1 MKNKLIILFVSL
13 FLLQPLFSQTEDE
26 LKLMFRIAERGHG
39 VDVYRLRNM
48 IQKNPS
54 YLGVTDD
61 DWNNFLHIASI
72 HSNTFVFDMLEE
84 LGISSESVNKYGESL
99 VLVHINRTR
108 LGINP
113 AFFKWLLERYK
124 DTDLINKPDNY
135 GVPPIMALVDK
146 GFLDWVP
153 TLHEKYGAILDV
165 RDNDNRTI
173 AMAMVQKNDIKYMK
187 YLRDHGV
194 DMLAVDD
201 LGHDVLWYAKK
212 ANTSFDLL
220 MMIEGFLRSDNEEYA
235 KKIISGETGFDIG
248 NTTLA
253 VNKLPELLGN
263 IHKVDLDVS
272 IQDAKI
278 FVLLKKLVNDGDFE
292 LLKKAF
298 IFIED
303 ENSRLKDIKLSDI
316 VYENGKT
323 LMHFASEQGHTDVVE
338 FLYNKDNTFIYKR
351 DLDGKNP
358 YERALNNDNVL
369 TSAYIK
375 DPRSFIREKM
385 NGMNIEA
392 SKKDLPPENAATS
405 NVIVFNQ
412 KEAGDEEKKVW
423 Y

>member
-1 MKNKLIILFVSL
+1 
-13 FLLQPLFSQTEDE
+13 
-26 LKLMFRIAERGHG
+26 
-39 VDVYRLRNM
+39 
-48 IQKNPS
+48 
-54 YLGVTDD
+54 
-61 DWNNFLHIASI
+61 
-72 HSNTFVFDMLEE
+72 
-84 LGISSESVNKYGESL
+84 
-99 VLVHINRTR
+99 
-108 LGINP
+108 
-113 AFFKWLLERYK
+113 
-124 DTDLINKPDNY
+124 
-135 GVPPIMALVDK
+135 
-146 GFLDWVP
+146 VP

-220 MMIEGFLRSDNEEYA
+220 MMIEGLLRSDNEEYA